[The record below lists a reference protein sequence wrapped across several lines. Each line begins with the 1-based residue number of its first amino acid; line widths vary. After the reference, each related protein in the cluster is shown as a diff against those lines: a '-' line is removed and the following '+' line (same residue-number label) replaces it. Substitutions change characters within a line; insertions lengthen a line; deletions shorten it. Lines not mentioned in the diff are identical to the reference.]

1 MVRLVGSLLL
11 VLELVSLPVPLR
23 VQVPPGSATGFSKAP
38 ATGRRS
44 RHLQQSGAPP
54 LGLLATPGS
63 LAANTSS
70 PATTTGLDVPS
81 AGVAPLL
88 LPQQQAV
95 GSVFYPPCALSL
107 PCDLT
112 WVRCLSS
119 SPIAWQIA
127 LLVNCILNT
136 YALLRKTSFRLFQP
150 LLMSQPRHWRIRIA
164 WPSTAPPLQGNSLL
178 LSSG

>member
-1 MVRLVGSLLL
+1 MGKQLSRLQFYVCAAVGSLLL
-11 VLELVSLPVPLR
+11 VPEPVSLPVPLR
-23 VQVPPGSATGFSKAP
+23 VQVPPGSATG
-38 ATGRRS
+38 
-44 RHLQQSGAPP
+44 
-54 LGLLATPGS
+54 LLASPGS

-70 PATTTGLDVPS
+70 PVKITGLDVPS
-81 AGVAPLL
+81 AGVAPFL

-127 LLVNCILNT
+127 LLVNCIINT

-164 WPSTAPPLQGNSLL
+164 WPSTAPPLQGSSLL